1 MPASAAADVTYD
13 HIVEA
18 MRRIEGGVVR
28 TPCQSSAALS
38 ELCGATIFSK
48 AEYLQRTGSFKERGA
63 RNALLQLPEAAAKRG
78 VVAASAG
85 NHALALAF
93 HGRDLGIPVTVVMPR
108 NAPLVKQQ
116 RCVHFGAR
124 VVLHGDHIADAKVKA
139 DELAAAGGLAY
150 VHGFN
155 DAAII
160 AGAGTVALEILDQV
174 PEVEAI
180 VTPVGGGGLIAGVA
194 LAVKEARPRVQVVG
208 VEPER
213 CPSLTRALAAGH
225 PVDAFDGP
233 TLADG
238 LAVPKVGDRAFAIA
252 RDRVDRVVTVGEEDI
267 SLAILRLVELEKGV
281 VEGAGA
287 TPLAGFLAGKLPFLK
302 DRKVVLLLCGG
313 NIDPMVLTRVIE
325 HGVAVDGRLAQFTAV
340 ISDRP
345 GGLAELAGAI
355 ASTGASVQ
363 QIEHERAFAEA
374 DVSRVL
380 VRVRVEV
387 RDREHLMA
395 LTAAL
400 EARGI
405 RVSRAEGRA
414 YL

>member
-1 MPASAAADVTYD
+1 MPATAAAEVTYD
-13 HIVEA
+13 HVVEA

-28 TPCQSSAALS
+28 TPCQQSAALS

-63 RNALLQLPEAAAKRG
+63 RNALLQLPEAAVKRG

-85 NHALALAF
+85 NHALALAY

-116 RCVHFGAR
+116 RCAHHGAK
-124 VVLHGDHIADAKVKA
+124 VILHGDHIADAKVKA
-139 DELAAAGGLAY
+139 DELAAAEGLAY

-194 LAVKEARPRVQVVG
+194 LAVKEARPRVQVIG
-208 VEPER
+208 VEPDR

-238 LAVPKVGDRAFAIA
+238 LAVPRVGDRAFALA
-252 RDRVDRVVTVGEEDI
+252 KDRVDRVVTVAEEDI

-287 TPLAGFLAGKLPFLK
+287 TPLAAFLAGKLPFLK
-302 DRKVVLLLCGG
+302 GRKVVLLLCGG

-345 GGLAELAGAI
+345 GGLAELASTI

-363 QIEHERAFAEA
+363 QIEHERAFGEA
-374 DVSRVL
+374 DVSRVQ
-380 VRVRVEV
+380 VQVRVEV
-387 RDREHLMA
+387 RDARHLEA
-395 LTAAL
+395 LKAAL
-400 EARGI
+400 AARGI
-405 RVSRAEGRA
+405 RVQ
-414 YL
+414 

>member
-1 MPASAAADVTYD
+1 MPAAAIDVSYD
-13 HIVEA
+13 EVVEA
-18 MRRIEGGVVR
+18 MVRIADGVVR
-28 TPCQSSAALS
+28 TPCQESVALS

-48 AEYLQRTGSFKERGA
+48 AEHLQRTGSFKERGA
-63 RNALLQLPEAAAKRG
+63 RNALLLLDPAARRRG

-93 HGRDLGIPVTVVMPR
+93 HGRDLGVPVTVVMPKG
-108 NAPLVKQQ
+108 APLVKQA
-116 RCVHFGAR
+116 RCAHYGAR
-124 VVLHGDHIADAKVKA
+124 VLLHGDTIADAKVQA
-139 DELAAAGGLAY
+139 DELARAEELAY

-160 AGAGTVALEILDQV
+160 AGAGTVGLEILDQV
-174 PEVEAI
+174 PRVDAI
-180 VTPVGGGGLIAGVA
+180 VAPVGGGGLIAGVA
-194 LAVKEARPRVQVVG
+194 LAVKAAHPHVQVVG
-208 VEPER
+208 VEPDR
-213 CPSLTRALAAGH
+213 CPSLLKAMEAGR
-225 PVDAFDGP
+225 PVHAFHGP

-238 LAVPKVGDRAFAIA
+238 LAVPQVGDRAFAIA
-252 RDRVDRVVTVGEEDI
+252 RDRVDRVVTVSEEDI

-287 TPLAGFLAGKLPFLK
+287 TPLAGFLAGKLPFLRGK
-302 DRKVVLLLCGG
+302 RVALLLCGG
-313 NIDPMVLTRVIE
+313 NIDPMVLSRVIE

-345 GGLAELAGAI
+345 GGLAELASTI

-363 QIEHERAFAEA
+363 QIEHERAFGEA

-387 RDREHLMA
+387 RDARHLETLKGA
-395 LTAAL
+395 LA
-400 EARGI
+400 ARGI
-405 RVSRAEGRA
+405 RVQ
-414 YL
+414 